1 LWVLIQDI
9 NISSFGKK
17 TMKTK
22 ILKLSVCIISLVSIF
37 SIFSC
42 DTADD
47 INDSIDSAIDEML
60 GISAFSEEL
69 DKTSSNYNIIS
80 NIVIDGKGVS
90 TSETKMMLPTSV
102 SISYSKKRYTLTGS
116 MWTIASNS
124 YSGTI
129 SKSMFNKASNVVKI
143 ALQNNTPRVY
153 VNNVAASSISSGGT
167 TGGTGGTGTTTGE
180 TKLID
185 VDVTG
190 KKGEL
195 KTLSFVVPAGVKTM
209 VVKTNEPTINYRNLA
224 DLFVKR
230 GSAPSVKISP
240 SYSWTADYYSMTPNR
255 EIKIC
260 TISNPP
266 SGTWY
271 VGLYGFNMDFQS
283 RLTVTI
289 TK

>member
-1 LWVLIQDI
+1 
-9 NISSFGKK
+9 
-17 TMKTK
+17 MKTK
-22 ILKLSVCIISLVSIF
+22 TLKLTVCIISLVSFF
-37 SIFSC
+37 SISSC
-42 DTADD
+42 EAIDD

-80 NIVIDGKGVS
+80 NIVIDGKSVS
-90 TSETKMMLPTSV
+90 TSETMMMLPTSV
-102 SISYSKKRYTLTGS
+102 SISYSKKRYTLSGS

-129 SKSMFNKASNVVKI
+129 SKTMFNKASNVVKV
-143 ALQNNTPRVY
+143 AVQNNTPTVY
-153 VNNVAASSISSGGT
+153 VNNVVASSGGTGGT

-185 VDVTG
+185 MDVTG

-195 KTLSFVVPAGVKTM
+195 KTVSFSVPTGTKKM
-209 VVKTNEPTINYRNLA
+209 VVRTNEPTINYRNLA

-230 GSAPSVKISP
+230 GSKPSVSISP

-260 TISNPP
+260 TITNPS

-271 VGLYGFNMDFQS
+271 AGLYGYNMDFQS